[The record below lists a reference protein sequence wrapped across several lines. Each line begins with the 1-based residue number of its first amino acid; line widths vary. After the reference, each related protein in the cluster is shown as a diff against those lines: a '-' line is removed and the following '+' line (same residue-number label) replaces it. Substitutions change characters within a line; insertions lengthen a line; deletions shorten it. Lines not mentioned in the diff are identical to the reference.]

1 MTIAKLALL
10 FYILF
15 NEKWPVK
22 VRISPSILKRQ
33 KDQKSFYEPLNSA
46 ACRKITLGTLSPAK
60 LVWNTCGFSRQL
72 SDLIYLHIFMGT
84 CSIFSK
90 IYFWNYF
97 ETVPLKIQE
106 RYTSFLEFLRSMIF
120 TNVFLNKYFVFNYFE
135 KEIEVEKNYILIWI
149 KAGIAHSELAENL
162 TI

>member
-1 MTIAKLALL
+1 MLFSTFNSKMT
-10 FYILF
+10 
-15 NEKWPVK
+15 EKPKIFLWA
-22 VRISPSILKRQ
+22 STQFFSLT
-33 KDQKSFYEPLNSA
+33 YEPLNSA